1 MKPHLKTDV
10 WGTVE
15 KLQKQDISVYDMILA
30 AAVKARDISKRR
42 NFLDT
47 KDGRLNKYS
56 MKPINQALK
65 EIEDEVN
72 NIESE

>member
-1 MKPHLKTDV
+1 MKTHLKTDV